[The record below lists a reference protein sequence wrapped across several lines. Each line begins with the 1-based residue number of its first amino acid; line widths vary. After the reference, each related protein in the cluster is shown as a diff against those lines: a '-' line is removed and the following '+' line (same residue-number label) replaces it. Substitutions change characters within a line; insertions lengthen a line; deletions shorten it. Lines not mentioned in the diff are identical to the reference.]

1 MERSDKKCAGKET
14 VSAETMLRA
23 SKEIVVKFIEVGRVT
38 PGNFSECFQEV
49 YTSIKQTVDR
59 K

>member
-1 MERSDKKCAGKET
+1 MERDNRRDAGKET
-14 VSAETMLRA
+14 VSAETVLRV

-38 PGNFSECFQEV
+38 PGNFSECFQDV